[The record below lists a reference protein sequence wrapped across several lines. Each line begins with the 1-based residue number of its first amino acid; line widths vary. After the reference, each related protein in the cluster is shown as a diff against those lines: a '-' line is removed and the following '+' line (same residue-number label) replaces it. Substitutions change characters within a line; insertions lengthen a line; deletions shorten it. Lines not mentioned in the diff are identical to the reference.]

1 MIIIILFLFGLGFWG
16 TWAVTSDI
24 QWGILALVCY
34 EGCIYFNLSG
44 IIHFCVTLIYGV
56 LKIVY
61 GFFLGGEE

>member
-34 EGCIYFNLSG
+34 EGCIYF
-44 IIHFCVTLIYGV
+44 
-56 LKIVY
+56 KIE
-61 GFFLGGEE
+61 LLEEKIKKEKT